1 MASATTVSK
10 RGILIVIEGLDRSG
24 KSSQCQRLF
33 DRFQSQGRKVR
44 YVKFPD
50 RSTSTGH
57 MINSYLTGQAQQD
70 DHSIHLIFSANRWEA
85 IKSISLDL
93 LSGIDVI
100 VDRYSFSGAVYSAA
114 KQNPDLS
121 LEWAWSPEI
130 GLLKPDL
137 LFFFDISSA
146 DAAKRGGYG
155 AERYEKEEMQSRV
168 RTLFKELFARL
179 DGVAVHQVDA
189 SRTMEEVAADV
200 LSIVQGTTE
209 DETLMSS
216 ALHKLGPLLN
226 QRSWREQGDTAI
238 DG

>member
-1 MASATTVSK
+1 MST
-10 RGILIVIEGLDRSG
+10 RGRLIVVEGLDRSG

-33 DRFQSQGRKVR
+33 EQFQSQGLKVR

-50 RSTSTGH
+50 RATPTGQ
-57 MINSYLTGQAQQD
+57 MINSYLTGEAQQD

-85 IKSISLDL
+85 IKSISFDL
-93 LSGIDVI
+93 LSGVNVI

-121 LEWAWSPEI
+121 IEWAWSPEI

-137 LFFFDISSA
+137 LFFLDISSA

-179 DGVAVHQVDA
+179 DGVAIYQVDA
-189 SRTMEEVAADV
+189 GRTMDAVAAEI
-200 LSIVQGTTE
+200 LSIVQGSTVE
-209 DETLMSS
+209 DGLVSGG
-216 ALHKLGPLLN
+216 LQKLGPLLDK
-226 QRSWREQGDTAI
+226 RS
-238 DG
+238 

>member
-1 MASATTVSK
+1 MGSATTVSK

-50 RSTSTGH
+50 RSTPTGQ

-137 LFFFDISSA
+137 LFFLDISSS

-168 RTLFKELFARL
+168 RTLFKGLFARL

-189 SRTMEEVAADV
+189 GRTMEEVAADV

-209 DETLMSS
+209 DETLTSS
-216 ALHKLGPLLN
+216 DLQKLGPLLDL
-226 QRSWREQGDTAI
+226 RS
-238 DG
+238 